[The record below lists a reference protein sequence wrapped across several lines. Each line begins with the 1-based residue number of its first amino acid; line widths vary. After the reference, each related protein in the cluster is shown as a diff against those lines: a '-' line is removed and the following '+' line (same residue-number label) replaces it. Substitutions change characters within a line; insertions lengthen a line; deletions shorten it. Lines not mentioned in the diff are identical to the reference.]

1 MIEVHRKKDYFLNM
15 KNSARY
21 IFFTLLISC
30 YAFVV
35 IAEQHCISDG
45 LPDYGKVRHLAT
57 TSKQAHSSG
66 SRFILKQGKNISSTP
81 RIDVP
86 TVAVLLDTKLWHN
99 QSFHLVLLPLNIFRP
114 TPYFYI
120 LYLPRGPTIA

>member
-1 MIEVHRKKDYFLNM
+1 MIEVHNKKDYLLNM
-15 KNSARY
+15 KNIVRP
-21 IFFTLLISC
+21 IFFTLLIAS

-35 IAEQHCISDG
+35 SAEQYCISDG
-45 LPDYGKVRHLAT
+45 LPDYGKARHLAA

-66 SRFILKQGKNISSTP
+66 SRFILKQGKSISSTP

-86 TVAVLLDTKLWHN
+86 TVAILLDTKLLYNH
-99 QSFHLVLLPLNIFRP
+99 SFRLVQIPLNIFFSP
-114 TPYFYI
+114 ISFSI

>member
-1 MIEVHRKKDYFLNM
+1 MIEVHRKKECFLNM
-15 KNSARY
+15 KNSARH

-35 IAEQHCISDG
+35 SDEQHCISDG
-45 LPDYGKVRHLAT
+45 LPDYGKARHLAT
-57 TSKQAHSSG
+57 TSKQAHYSG
-66 SRFILKQGKNISSTP
+66 SRFILKQGKNISFAP

-86 TVAVLLDTKLWHN
+86 AAGVLLDTKLWHS
-99 QSFHLVLLPLNIFRP
+99 QSFQIVLLPLNIFLP
-114 TPYFYI
+114 TPYFFI